1 MVTSRGITV
10 SPSDQ
15 DTRDSAAPLG
25 PEWDEKISAY
35 IGGRMSEADRE
46 AFEAVLLTQ
55 PEIAKVVYEKMG
67 YGGVFHEALQALRIR
82 HLEAHPRIAPGEVTA
97 RPPWWGR
104 TRFRFAVAIAVT
116 AIVLL
121 VVMVSRLGDMQ
132 SRHLPTAGGPVRG
145 LVGVSPV
152 GMVGPHPTLF
162 VWTREPAATQYQL
175 EIFDDSPQ
183 IVFVTVTQ
191 DSALTV
197 PLDDLAGRGFRSG
210 RWRVVPLG
218 SHGAR
223 LSPSEPVPIRIEP

>member
-1 MVTSRGITV
+1 MT
-10 SPSDQ
+10 PSDQ
-15 DTRDSAAPLG
+15 DTRDGATSLG

-35 IGGRMSEADRE
+35 IGGRMSAEDRE

-82 HLEAHPRIAPGEVTA
+82 HLEAHPRIAPGEVAA

-104 TRFRFAVAIAVT
+104 TRFRFAVAVAVT
-116 AIVLL
+116 AVVLL

-132 SRHLPTAGGPVRG
+132 SRHSPTAGGRAPG
-145 LVGVSPV
+145 LRCLSPI
-152 GMVGPHPTLF
+152 GLVGPHPTLF
-162 VWTREPAATQYQL
+162 VWTREPSATQYQF
-175 EIFDDSPQ
+175 EIFDDSAH
-183 IVFVTVTQ
+183 IVFVTVTR

-197 PLDDLAGRGFRSG
+197 PLDDLAGRGFGSG

-218 SHGAR
+218 SQGAR
-223 LSPSEPVPIRIEP
+223 LSPSESVTIRIER